1 MLGPMDT
8 TAWLEAHV
16 RITHLVHRYA
26 NYIGAGSYQ
35 ECRALFAP
43 RATFE
48 TRHGVP
54 GDPSSIRILNR
65 AEGIDA
71 ILDYIGRS
79 AGSVCPMIHNL
90 VIDISGDDAIG
101 TSVMAATVWNRQ
113 QVIVGRYHDTF
124 RRGSEWLF
132 TSRTYTM
139 FREEGTGG

>member
-1 MLGPMDT
+1 MDS

-35 ECRALFAP
+35 ECRALFVP
-43 RATFE
+43 EATFE
-48 TRHGVP
+48 TREGLP
-54 GDPSSIRILNR
+54 GDPSSVCVLNR

-71 ILDYIGRS
+71 ILAYIGRS

-90 VIDISGDDAIG
+90 VIDISGNEAVGI
-101 TSVMAATVWNRQ
+101 SVMAATVWNRQ

-124 RRGSEWLF
+124 RLGAEWLF
-132 TSRTYTM
+132 TSRAYTM
-139 FREEGTGG
+139 FRERTT